1 MGKEIVSRTTFVKG
15 VTACVVVAASLG
27 IIQIG
32 EYAVSSSEETST
44 TTSATTGSASYTPG
58 TYTATSAGISSDVSV
73 TCTFDESSITAI
85 EIDVSGETADIG
97 AAIGDEMIEQ
107 FMAAQSSSVDG
118 VSGATITSDAL
129 KAALEDCIAQATGG
143 SSDEGEQAVAEE
155 ETEEETAE
163 VTETEEPAEADEEVA
178 EAETEDLTETDEDAA
193 EDSAE
198 AETDEAAEAESEDA
212 ALADTEST
220 ESGGSFTPG
229 TYTASAAG
237 ISSDVTATCTFDE
250 SGLVE
255 VTADVSGETDGI
267 GADIGDEMIAKV
279 LEAQSADVDG
289 VSGATVTSDAFK
301 AAVADCMEQAGFTTN
316 AAASEAAEESDE
328 AEASEEA
335 ETEQEADTEATE
347 NTSSGTGSSALYTPG
362 TYTATAAGISSDV
375 TVTITVDETSILS
388 ISCDVSG
395 ETENIGGAIGPE
407 MIDQILA
414 AQSADVDG
422 VSGATIT
429 SDAVKAATAD
439 ALSQAAGDLSDP
451 SEEYTDETEMA
462 EADTEDAEADTE
474 MAEADTEYAEVE
486 TEIAETDTED
496 AEVESDVAAVET
508 EAETE
513 ADTEAV
519 ETEITT
525 EAADTEE
532 ETEANTE
539 AETEASEDTS
549 EAADAGSGAYT
560 PGIYSASASG
570 ISSDVTV
577 TIIVDEDSILSVGY
591 DLSGETD
598 GIGADIGP
606 EISEQILAAQSADV
620 DGVSGATVTSDAVKA
635 AIADCI
641 AQAQTGTSAESDET
655 AAETE
660 DAAESESETNAEAE
674 SEAES
679 ETNAEAESEA
689 ESETDAEAETETESE
704 TEAEADEPE
713 TELTSTDEI
722 ETEYA
727 ASYVAGTYTATAE
740 GYSTEITVTMT
751 FDETSILEMDVDT
764 SGETS
769 TYALIDEDVI
779 ARILET
785 QSVEVDGIS
794 GATVTTDAILEAAAD
809 CIAQAQS
816 DSTVTIIGGADDA
829 TEIFLA
835 GKEEEESESEE
846 ETDGTASS
854 GEAAAAAYIPGTY
867 TATAEGISS
876 TITVSVTFDKDRM
889 YRIDYDLSG
898 ETEDIGAAIGPELT
912 SRILDAQSTDVDGVS
927 GATVTSDAV
936 KSAVE
941 DCIAQALSD
950 AE

>member
-32 EYAVSSSEETST
+32 EYAVSSSEETAT

-143 SSDEGEQAVAEE
+143 SSDEGEEAITEESE
-155 ETEEETAE
+155 ETEAGETESDEAAE
-163 VTETEEPAEADEEVA
+163 TETEGLTEADENAA
-178 EAETEDLTETDEDAA
+178 EDSAKAETDEAA
-193 EDSAE
+193 EADSAE
-198 AETDEAAEAESEDA
+198 AETDEAAEADSEDA
-212 ALADTEST
+212 AGADTGST
-220 ESGGSFTPG
+220 GS
-229 TYTASAAG
+229 
-237 ISSDVTATCTFDE
+237 
-250 SGLVE
+250 
-255 VTADVSGETDGI
+255 
-267 GADIGDEMIAKV
+267 
-279 LEAQSADVDG
+279 G
-289 VSGATVTSDAFK
+289 VS
-301 AAVADCMEQAGFTTN
+301 
-316 AAASEAAEESDE
+316 
-328 AEASEEA
+328 
-335 ETEQEADTEATE
+335 
-347 NTSSGTGSSALYTPG
+347 YTPG

-375 TVTITVDETSILS
+375 TVTITVDETNILS

-395 ETENIGGAIGPE
+395 ETESIGGVIGPE

-439 ALSQAAGDLSDP
+439 ALSQAASDLSDP
-451 SEEYTDETEMA
+451 SEEDTDETEIAEADTEEAEAETEMA
-462 EADTEDAEADTE
+462 EADTED
-474 MAEADTEYAEVE
+474 AEVE

-513 ADTEAV
+513 ADTDAV

-549 EAADAGSGAYT
+549 EAADVGSGAYT

-641 AQAQTGTSAESDET
+641 AQAQAGTSAESGEST
-655 AAETE
+655 AETE
-660 DAAESESETNAEAE
+660 DAAEPESETD
-674 SEAES
+674 
-679 ETNAEAESEA
+679 AEAESEA

-779 ARILET
+779 ARILAA

-794 GATVTTDAILEAAAD
+794 SATVTTDAILEAAAD

-835 GKEEEESESEE
+835 GKEEDEAESEE

-876 TITVSVTFDKDRM
+876 TITVSVTFDENRM

-941 DCIAQALSD
+941 DCITQALSD